1 MYSHFLDGVCCF
13 FFSGEIM
20 KDLLR
25 HLHAHVASSQ
35 NASIVDLVHA
45 HEDACNSLDGL
56 FYAAQAKL
64 LAQPRNEPLTKA
76 GLTQICDMSIVSL
89 KQLIDAIEFLKLQH
103 GSTLSDMARD
113 GQFGFFDRKVVDAQT
128 PQEKE
133 HLPPHMLGK
142 LIPIR
147 QESSR

>member
-1 MYSHFLDGVCCF
+1 MQ
-13 FFSGEIM
+13 
-20 KDLLR
+20 DLLR

-45 HEDACNSLDGL
+45 HEDAGNTLDGL
-56 FYAAQAKL
+56 FYAIQAKL
-64 LAQPRNEPLTKA
+64 LAKPQNVPLTKA
-76 GLTQICDMSIVSL
+76 GLTESCDMTIASL
-89 KQLIDAIEFLKLQH
+89 KKLIETIQNMKLQH

-113 GQFGFFDRKVVDAQT
+113 GQFGFFDRKVVDAQM